1 MASVLEDKEAIRDA
15 FATYCFAVD
24 DNNAAGFSALF
35 TEDCVWDGGPI
46 GKFEGREAM
55 AGFCAGLNQNWGVN
69 TFRHHL
75 ANQVVAVDG
84 DAAHLTAYVNVM
96 KANPGDPIAI
106 FASGKYN
113 VDFVRQ
119 GGKWLIKKLVLASAF
134 V

>member
-1 MASVLEDKEAIRDA
+1 MASVLEDKEAIREA
-15 FATYCFAVD
+15 FAMYCYNVD
-24 DNNAAGFSALF
+24 DNKPAEFGALF
-35 TEDCVWDGGPI
+35 TEDGIWDGGPI
-46 GKFEGREAM
+46 GKFEGRDAIT
-55 AGFCAGLNQNWGVN
+55 AFCAGLNQNWGVN

-113 VDFVRQ
+113 VDLVRQ
-119 GGKWLIKKLVLASAF
+119 GGKWLIKKLVLISAF